1 MFDYAYIY
9 IYIHTYTM
17 CLSMLYRNI
26 TCDLSCKPTA
36 GRNLFVSLPQIV
48 IAVYYYVYLCVPI
61 IDQ

>member
-1 MFDYAYIY
+1 
-9 IYIHTYTM
+9 M